1 MLSVPPMESREAA
14 LLTAT
19 ARAQSQFAIGAG
31 VGTLAVGAAVD
42 IIASVD
48 RASLAQQTVVL
59 AIVLIVL
66 LALMRR
72 NGVFAVSSALTLSI
86 LGAAVV
92 AAQSGAGIHSLTF
105 GVCGVAVFAACVVC
119 GLRVGAGLAAL
130 SVLLLCAMFSAQVSG
145 LVSGATIEDRRS
157 VAGALGMHVLFVGLS
172 LLLGW
177 LASRVVRASISE
189 ARYEQRRARRLLS
202 LTADWTWEQ
211 DEELRFSFID
221 GALEGQTALRAADMI
236 GKRRWEIHGSSLSDA
251 QWTAHRTDL
260 EARRPFRDLLVER
273 LAASG
278 ERVSIS
284 VSGEPIFDENGA
296 FRGYWGVARDVTT
309 EHKAQRALA
318 MSEQRYRDL
327 FEHLPTALVLHRQC
341 RILKANAAAAE
352 LFRFRDA
359 AAMVGTAMLDL
370 YAANDQARI
379 ARRIT
384 QLEES
389 RPGDPLPSTEVHL
402 VAKDGG
408 EVFALGT
415 GMRTDTNDGA
425 ATLSVYFDVTERR
438 QARELLRRSEQM
450 LSRLFD
456 ASPDPI
462 IVSEVGS
469 SRLVMVNE
477 RFSSLFGYA
486 REEAIGRT
494 SLELGLWP
502 RPEERARLVAALA
515 RDGVVHDMPVT
526 RRTRNGRTLSMMYS
540 AARMSVDG
548 RDYLLGTIRDVT
560 EQDRLRREYEAI
572 LQNASVGIAFTRD
585 RTFRLVNP
593 RFEQMLGWEPGSLV
607 DQPGSV
613 VWPSAKDYVTVGGLI
628 GPKLEYGETVDFEW
642 TLRKRDGA
650 QMLAHIRAR
659 ALDRDHPAAGGTI
672 WIVEDITERRAFEL
686 TLADA
691 RDAAE
696 AANRAKSAFL
706 ANMSHELR
714 TPLNGVIGLARLAL
728 DPKLPADKRTKYLHG
743 VIDSAQ
749 TLTRIVSDVLDLSKI
764 EAGKLSIE
772 NDDFDL
778 HGLLDTIEV
787 SYGQL
792 AAEKGLE
799 FSLRRGPGVPRFV
812 RGDALR
818 VRQILGNFLS
828 NALKFTARGRI
839 DLSVERAERGL
850 KMAVRDTG
858 IGIDRRSLDRLF
870 ARFTQA
876 DASTTR
882 RFGGT
887 GLGLSICR
895 QLAYLM
901 KGEVGVDSEPGSGST
916 FWAILP
922 LPAAAA
928 PPQGD
933 VRIDGEGLAGL
944 RVLLA
949 EDNEVNLLI
958 AEAMLQSWGVVVAQ
972 ATDGRAAIE
981 AVERAFEQ
989 GTPFDAV
996 LMDMQMP
1003 VMSGYEATATLR
1015 QRYDKRQLPIIAL
1028 TAAVLATEQENSSKL
1043 GMNDFVGK
1051 PIDEAQLHEALARV
1065 RSSVLQ

>member
-1 MLSVPPMESREAA
+1 MSLSSPEEFHETGP
-14 LLTAT
+14 LTARSRT
-19 ARAQSQFAIGAG
+19 QSHFAI
-31 VGTLAVGAAVD
+31 
-42 IIASVD
+42 
-48 RASLAQQTVVL
+48 
-59 AIVLIVL
+59 
-66 LALMRR
+66 
-72 NGVFAVSSALTLSI
+72 
-86 LGAAVV
+86 
-92 AAQSGAGIHSLTF
+92 
-105 GVCGVAVFAACVVC
+105 
-119 GLRVGAGLAAL
+119 GAGLAAL
-130 SVLLLCAMFSAQVSG
+130 SLALLLAALLIQSDGTIST
-145 LVSGATIEDRRS
+145 LGAPS
-157 VAGALGMHVLFVGLS
+157 AGALTARLLFIGAS

-177 LASRVVRASISE
+177 FATRVVQASVAE
-189 ARYEQRRARRLLS
+189 AQREHIRARRLLR
-202 LTADWTWEQ
+202 LAADWTWEQ

-221 GALEGQTALRAADMI
+221 GGLELRTTLRAADMI
-236 GKRRWEIHGSSLSDA
+236 GKRRWEIDGSSLSDA
-251 QWTAHRTDL
+251 QWAAHRADL
-260 EARRPFRDLLVER
+260 DARRPFRDLLVER
-273 LAASG
+273 QVAGG
-278 ERVSIS
+278 ERVSMR
-284 VSGEPIFDENGA
+284 VSGEPIFDEQGE
-296 FRGYWGVARDVTT
+296 FRGYRGVARDVTA
-309 EHKAQRALA
+309 ELKAQRALTS
-318 MSEQRYRDL
+318 SERRYRDL
-327 FEHLPTALVLHRQC
+327 FEHLPTALVLHRQG

-352 LFRFRDA
+352 LFRFQDP
-359 AAMVGTAMLDL
+359 AAMVGTSMLDL
-370 YAANDQARI
+370 YAADDRARI

-389 RPGDPLPSTEVHL
+389 IPGDALPSTEVHL
-402 VAKDGG
+402 MAHDGG

-425 ATLSVYFDVTERR
+425 ATLSVYFDVTERT

-456 ASPDPI
+456 ASPDVVL
-462 IVSEVGS
+462 VSEVDSG
-469 SRLVMVNE
+469 RLAMVNE
-477 RFSSLFGYA
+477 RYTRVFGYTRA
-486 REEAIGRT
+486 EAIGR
-494 SLELGLWP
+494 SSQELGLWP
-502 RPEERARLVAALA
+502 KPQERVALVEALA

-526 RRTRNGRTLSMMYS
+526 RRTRDGRMLSMMYS

-548 RDYLLGTIRDVT
+548 MDYMIGTIRDVT
-560 EQDRLRREYEAI
+560 EQDRLQREYEAI

-585 RTFRLVNP
+585 RGFRLVNP
-593 RFEQMLGWEPGSLV
+593 RFEQMLGWETGSLV
-607 DQPGSV
+607 GQPGSV
-613 VWPSAKDYVTVGGLI
+613 VWPSAKDYETVGSLV
-628 GPKLEYGETVDFEW
+628 GPKLSYGETVDFEW

-659 ALDRDHPAAGGTI
+659 ALDRDQPATGGTI

-696 AANRAKSAFL
+696 TANRAKSAFL

-728 DPKLPADKRTKYLHG
+728 DPQLPADKRTKYLHG

-778 HGLLDTIEV
+778 HALLDAVEV
-787 SYGQL
+787 TYGQL

-799 FSLRRGPGVPRFV
+799 FSVRRAGGVPRFV

-828 NALKFTARGRI
+828 NALKFTAHGRI
-839 DLSVERAERGL
+839 DLGVERTEKGL
-850 KMAVRDTG
+850 RMAVRDTG
-858 IGIDRRSLDRLF
+858 MGIDARTRDRLF

-901 KGEVGVDSEPGSGST
+901 KGEVGVDSEPGVGST
-916 FWAILP
+916 FWALLP

-928 PPQGD
+928 PAKTD
-933 VRIDGEGLAGL
+933 AFVDGADLAGM

-958 AEAMLQSWGVVVAQ
+958 AEAMLQGWGVNVVP
-972 ATDGRAAIE
+972 ATDGRAAID
-981 AVERAFEQ
+981 AVERAFER

-1003 VMSGYEATATLR
+1003 VMSGYEATAALR

-1028 TAAVLATEQENSSKL
+1028 TAAVLTTEQEHSQAL

-1051 PIDEAQLHEALARV
+1051 PIDEATLHAALARV
-1065 RSSVLQ
+1065 RSSVLH